1 MKRRFIFLFAFA
13 LMALLTPLGAK
24 GQQQLSIR
32 QVRQLAGTHTPVAFT
47 GTVVDNGNDIY
58 IVQAT
63 DASNVTSGIAVC
75 CSDYYLS
82 LGQIVSIRANEVSYD
97 EDFGEV
103 YIGNDAITD
112 VTSIGYDFDDASC
125 VRNIT
130 LEELKNAHYPAT
142 RQRVINDIYQHTLVK
157 VSNLTVIGH
166 PDYPYGNN
174 DNDYIVENANGT
186 RDTLTIDNNW
196 YTNFSPGQQLASVT
210 AVNWRIKVGNPN
222 RLYSKLF
229 VRSTKDIEC
238 ANTNIK
244 TIQYVRTHL
253 DNFYYVKGLVSYVDE
268 WSEDTQTIYIQDNT
282 GGIEVRLPRLP
293 NPLHFWQEQECII
306 RLKAV
311 ENFSDGIDRIAA
323 SMSGNQIV
331 AVFPYHSF
339 DPKPMDLHNL
349 YMSYGDQ
356 ITVNEL
362 QNSHDDCVYALFKN
376 QTMLVV
382 SKEMG
387 NEGDPYQCYVKLG
400 LSSIS
405 HPDEILY
412 AIIKQNND
420 HTVFQDA
427 CNITVG
433 QFVSSIKGT
442 LSVRAKK
449 VWNGGNPYFTTH
461 FEIYPCTRIEIA
473 TPDDINLSVYPTEL
487 STVTLTASLSQNGSD
502 PITEAY
508 PGQQVYLHLS
518 TLTPDN
524 TGLDYLKPSNS
535 NYSKLMLH
543 SLVTDVPLT
552 QVNSTCWSFIM
563 PSTWVDIMFK
573 FIPSPNFD
581 AICSDVREA
590 REGARQTEN
599 DPSKVA
605 YLAGRVTRVRN
616 GYGFYMEDIHNGNTG
631 GDPLKSNNAIRVYL
645 GYFDNSVS
653 VGDLVYVQGCPTV
666 DFGEIELEHAV
677 IISKVGHTD
686 LEQPYV
692 TDLTAVYN
700 DLFGEGQ
707 TVFNSRLQDR
717 LVQLSNLRVD
727 SQSEPRLYNVSQTI
741 GNVTQEGQLWVP
753 DGITLQENSFITAK
767 VFNYTYTNDTK
778 PILSLRSED
787 DIFGFN
793 EITFGTNRVEFDEF
807 GGTVSVPLYIGAN
820 LAGTPVLSTY
830 DSDLSFTATMNNDHT
845 AINITVSRSYSTD
858 DLLGLI
864 TVTVGDVDNTMAV
877 FQSGCAP
884 AEFALN
890 PSYMVYGA
898 DDTQAHTLTVRNIKH
913 VDMNSSGYVSVQVE
927 EIENMGTSWITLG
940 SWNEQTHSFTYTLT
954 QNTGKDARGVKIV
967 VTMRGTDG
975 TTSTQEA
982 TLWQNPPAA
991 AMSLDP
997 TEWTMGETPLCVPVT
1012 QTITVYYEN
1021 AFDQTG
1027 YNADYVWLE
1036 LYNLGGDF
1044 YPDIVVEPE
1053 AIPVDDSGFGTATFT
1068 LTYTPHTTGYHDGTL
1083 WARIGEYDFTE
1094 HEGIPGGAASPW
1106 IWASAMAI
1114 DPFGGLSKVT
1124 STSDIESMTST
1135 NYMLVPMD
1143 DTESGQDVKFYW
1155 VDSESAYCIQMMTD
1169 YLTWDGSS
1177 LNQEYFDPWM
1187 DYPENRFLWTISFDE
1202 SGNAIISP
1210 KYDYTDYYISWNNDD
1225 EYYMY
1230 FECVNEG
1237 GNPVQIYK
1245 ENDGSLPNPVI
1256 SAESE
1261 WFMDGDMLE
1270 VTLTPAEGTS
1280 MYYTTD
1286 GSEPIA
1292 DASGTY
1298 QIFEPVT
1305 LTLMETTTIRAISST
1320 CSSSGSE
1327 ISHTYYKLSNIADV
1341 RAAAGDGNTYYIK
1354 GVVTYRENDRSLC
1367 FLQDETAG
1375 IQTSFAT
1382 TVYAFEN
1389 GCEVILRGTPV
1400 DNDGYITLNNAQYEI
1415 TLSSDNVVEPVTV
1428 TFSQLASGNYQA
1440 RLVKVENVTV
1450 GTHGSGYYPLT
1461 QGSTT
1466 LYLRDNYEGPYPF
1479 TLSAG
1484 QVIDV
1489 TAIYAH
1495 NAEYIDFLI
1504 RDDDDDIFVKE
1515 NHNVNLVACTNAE
1528 LNQYESEWDNYIHFC
1543 DAEGN
1548 LLGNNNSYRTGSRV
1562 YFTFVDGFG
1571 VGCDAFGTPII
1582 AVADASTAEVYCDT
1596 YINFNMEV
1604 NELNGIPNRIFS
1616 FEMPDD
1622 HVEVKVWLQT
1632 EVRRTIEGYGNSEN
1646 AKWAFIANPVAGTN
1660 AAYSVDNLFC
1670 NEHDLYRF
1678 DQTEDQEWQNYKA
1691 NTFSFANGQGYLY
1704 GSQQD
1709 VTLVFKGDFCNE
1721 ASKTVELDYVEGQ
1734 NLAGWNLVGNPYG
1747 VTVNLPDG
1755 LSYYTLNDEGSELE
1769 ASTATTIDATEAI
1782 FVKATAAGQSVTFTK
1797 PDRGE
1802 AGRSNATLSL
1812 NLSGASAGTIDRAI
1826 VRFDEGNTLS
1836 KFMLNP
1842 NHTKLCFQQGKN
1854 EYAVVR
1860 SGNQGE
1866 MPVSFKASRNGN
1878 YTLAV
1883 ELNGVA
1889 LDYLHLIDNITGDD
1903 VDLLANPSY
1912 SFEAK
1917 TSDYASR
1924 FRLMFKATEGGT
1936 PSGTD
1941 TFAYYNGSEWVIGNT
1956 GRATLQVVDVT
1967 GRVLSSETIDGN
1979 AEINI
1984 DQPAGIYMLRLINND
1999 DVKVQKVVVR

>member
-13 LMALLTPLGAK
+13 LMALLTPIGAK

-32 QVRQLAGTHTPVAFT
+32 QVRQLAGTYTPVSFT
-47 GTVVDNGNDIY
+47 GTVTYVRAAAIY
-58 IVQAT
+58 IQESNSADGGIVVYYQGTTPSIGDISIGDIVTVQA
-63 DASNVTSGIAVC
+63 NKVELV
-75 CSDYYLS
+75 DYYITILS
-82 LGQIVSIRANEVSYD
+82 PDVNSITVV
-97 EDFGEV
+97 GH
-103 YIGNDAITD
+103 NDTP
-112 VTSIGYDFDDASC
+112 VT
-125 VRNIT
+125 RNVQ
-130 LEELKNAHYPAT
+130 LQSLKNAHYPAT
-142 RQRVINDIYQHTLVK
+142 PERVKNDSWQHTLVRLT
-157 VSNLTVIGH
+157 NLTVVSHLQNSYFHG
-166 PDYPYGNN
+166 YV
-174 DNDYIVENANGT
+174 VEDQSGV
-186 RDTLTIDNNW
+186 RDTISFFGN
-196 YTNFSPGQQLASVT
+196 SPEPELPVGATLRSVK
-210 AVNWRIKVGNPN
+210 AVNCRKSFG
-222 RLYSKLF
+222 YGGYMKLF
-229 VRSTKDIEC
+229 VRSAEDIEFPSLR
-238 ANTNIK
+238 
-244 TIQYVRTHL
+244 TIHYARTHL
-253 DNFYYVKGLVSYVDE
+253 NQTHFVDGAVNHVYLSSSSL
-268 WSEDTQTIYIQDNT
+268 WFVYIEDAT
-282 GGIEVRLPRLP
+282 GGMQLNFSTNPNLTIGDRIRVQVNPETYGTSTIRSTPENTCILQRLGTETITPISTDMATLYNRAELTMTQWYSDDYESRIMQLTDLTVTDREQVAISGSAYLKVTLVQGGNNSQPIITCIYDHDISIEV
-293 NPLHFWQEQECII
+293 
-306 RLKAV
+306 
-311 ENFSDGIDRIAA
+311 
-323 SMSGNQIV
+323 M
-331 AVFPYHSF
+331 
-339 DPKPMDLHNL
+339 
-349 YMSYGDQ
+349 
-356 ITVNEL
+356 NEL
-362 QNSHDDCVYALFKN
+362 FN
-376 QTMLVV
+376 
-382 SKEMG
+382 
-387 NEGDPYQCYVKLG
+387 KLPIG
-400 LSSIS
+400 
-405 HPDEILY
+405 
-412 AIIKQNND
+412 
-420 HTVFQDA
+420 T
-427 CNITVG
+427 NITHITGRLWYCPTEHGHVP
-433 QFVSSIKGT
+433 IMNY
-442 LSVRAKK
+442 RM
-449 VWNGGNPYFTTH
+449 
-461 FEIYPCTRIEIA
+461 EDDIEIA
-473 TPDDINLSVYPTEL
+473 TPHDINLSMYPSQLDE
-487 STVTLTASLSQNGSD
+487 SMFTATLSQSGGT

-508 PGQQVYLHLS
+508 PGQRVYLHLS
-518 TLTPDN
+518 TTTPDN
-524 TGLDYLKPSNS
+524 PSTINYLKASNA
-535 NYSKLMLH
+535 NYSKLMHH
-543 SLVTDVPLT
+543 SMRCTSDSGLQLT
-552 QVNSTCWSFIM
+552 RVNSTCWSFTM
-563 PSTWVDIMFK
+563 PDEEVDMEAIFT
-573 FIPSPNFD
+573 PSPNFE
-581 AICSDVREA
+581 AICSDVWEA
-590 REGARQTEN
+590 REGARQSLNE
-599 DPSKVA
+599 SAKLA
-605 YLAGRVTRVRN
+605 YLLGRVTCFSGVNYYVEDARN
-616 GYGFYMEDIHNGNTG
+616 ANTG
-631 GDPLKSNNAIRVYL
+631 GNLLKKNNAILVSPEY
-645 GYFDNSVS
+645 NISHSVGI
-653 VGDLVYVQGCPTV
+653 GDLVYVQGYPSGIYEGNHIFLT
-666 DFGEIELEHAV
+666 DAV
-677 IISKVGHTD
+677 LLNNAGHSD
-686 LEQPYV
+686 IDNPYV
-692 TDLTAVYN
+692 TDLAGLYD
-700 DLFGEGQ
+700 DLLVDGRNQ
-707 TVFNSRLQDR
+707 YNSRLQDR
-717 LVQLSNLRVD
+717 MVLLSDIQVGSYIGSYYEFDKYEVAQTVNDVTK
-727 SQSEPRLYNVSQTI
+727 SAILYATEEI
-741 GNVTQEGQLWVP
+741 GILEGR
-753 DGITLQENSFITAK
+753 TLKAK
-767 VFNYTYTNDTK
+767 VLNCTEHSDGE
-778 PILSLRSED
+778 PALLLRSIN
-787 DIFGFN
+787 DIPGIN
-793 EITFGTNRVEFDEF
+793 EITFGTNRVEFDEM
-807 GGTVSVPLYIGAN
+807 GGSVSVPLYIGAN

-845 AINITVSRSYSTD
+845 AINITVPSSNSTD
-858 DLLGLI
+858 DRLGLI

-913 VDMNSSGYVSVQVE
+913 VDMNSTGYVSVQVE

-940 SWNEQTHSFTYTLT
+940 SWNEQTHSFTFTLSE
-954 QNTGKDARGVKIV
+954 NTGTDARGVKIV

-997 TEWTMGETPLCVPVT
+997 AEWTMGETPLCVPVT

-1027 YNADYVWLE
+1027 FNNYHADYVWLD
-1036 LYNLGGDF
+1036 LYNLGSDF

-1135 NYMLVPMD
+1135 NYKLVPMN
-1143 DTESGQDVKFYW
+1143 DTELGENVKFYW
-1155 VDSESAYCIQMMTD
+1155 FNPENAYCIQMTTD
-1169 YLTWDGSS
+1169 YLTWDGS
-1177 LNQEYFDPWM
+1177 LNQEYFDPEM
-1187 DYPENRFLWTISFDE
+1187 DYPDNRFLWTISFDE
-1202 SGNAIISP
+1202 SGNAIIRP

-1225 EYYMY
+1225 EYDMH

-1286 GSEPIA
+1286 GTEPTA
-1292 DASGTY
+1292 GASGTY
-1298 QIFEPVT
+1298 QIYEPVT
-1305 LTLMETTTIRAISST
+1305 LTLMETTTIRAKSST

-1341 RAAAGDGNTYYIK
+1341 RAAADDGNTYYIK

-1400 DNDGYITLNNAQYEI
+1400 DNDGYITLDDAQYEI

-1428 TFSQLASGNYQA
+1428 TYNELASGNYQA

-1466 LYLRDNYEGPYPF
+1466 LYLRDEYAGPYPF
-1479 TLSAG
+1479 TLSEG

-1489 TAIYAH
+1489 TAVYAH

-1504 RDDDDDIFVKE
+1504 RDDDDDILVKE
-1515 NHNVNLVACTNAE
+1515 NHNVNLVACTNAA
-1528 LNQYESEWDNYIHFC
+1528 LNQYDSGWDSNIRFC

-1548 LLGNNNSYRTGSRV
+1548 LLGDNNSYRTGSRV

-1571 VGCDAFGTPII
+1571 VGCDAYGTPII

-1616 FEMPDD
+1616 FEMPMAD
-1622 HVEVKVWLQT
+1622 VEVKVWLQT

-1734 NLAGWNLVGNPYG
+1734 NLAGWNLIGNPYG

-1802 AGRSNATLSL
+1802 AGRSNAILSL

-1917 TSDYASR
+1917 MSDYASR
-1924 FRLMFKATEGGT
+1924 FRLVFNANEGNAL
-1936 PSGTD
+1936 SGTN

-1967 GRVLSSETIDGN
+1967 GRVLTSETIDGN

-1984 DQPAGIYMLRLINND
+1984 DQPAGIYMLRLINSNGM
-1999 DVKVQKVVVR
+1999 KVQKVVVR

>member
-24 GQQQLSIR
+24 GQQQLTIR
-32 QVRQLAGTHTPVAFT
+32 QVRQLAGTFTPVSFT
-47 GTVVDNGNDIY
+47 GTVTYVRAAAIY
-58 IVQAT
+58 IQESNSADGGIVVYYQGTTPSIGDISIGDIVTVQ
-63 DASNVTSGIAVC
+63 
-75 CSDYYLS
+75 
-82 LGQIVSIRANEVSYD
+82 ANEVNLVDYFITILSPD
-97 EDFGEV
+97 VNSITVVGH
-103 YIGNDAITD
+103 NDTP
-112 VTSIGYDFDDASC
+112 VT
-125 VRNIT
+125 RNVQ
-130 LEELKNAHYPAT
+130 LQSLKNAHYPAT
-142 RQRVINDIYQHTLVK
+142 PERVKNDSWQHTLVRLT
-157 VSNLTVIGH
+157 NLTVVSHLQNSYFHG
-166 PDYPYGNN
+166 YV
-174 DNDYIVENANGT
+174 VEDQSGV
-186 RDTLTIDNNW
+186 RDTISFFGN
-196 YTNFSPGQQLASVT
+196 SPEPELPVGATLRSVK
-210 AVNWRIKVGNPN
+210 AVNCRKSFG
-222 RLYSKLF
+222 YGGYMKLF
-229 VRSTKDIEC
+229 VRSAEDIEFDTRFIHY
-238 ANTNIK
+238 A
-244 TIQYVRTHL
+244 RTHL
-253 DNFYYVKGLVSYVDE
+253 NQTHVVDGAVNHVFLFSSSL
-268 WSEDTQTIYIQDNT
+268 WCVYIEDAT
-282 GGIEVRLPRLP
+282 GGMQLNFSTNPNLTIGDRIRVQVNPETYGTSTIRSTAENTCILQRFGTGTITPMSTSVAMLYNKAEGTMPQWYSDNYESRIMQLTDLTVTDRERGVISGSAYLKVTLVQGGNNSQPIITYIYDHDISIEVMDELFNKLP
-293 NPLHFWQEQECII
+293 I
-306 RLKAV
+306 
-311 ENFSDGIDRIAA
+311 G
-323 SMSGNQIV
+323 
-331 AVFPYHSF
+331 
-339 DPKPMDLHNL
+339 
-349 YMSYGDQ
+349 
-356 ITVNEL
+356 T
-362 QNSHDDCVYALFKN
+362 
-376 QTMLVV
+376 
-382 SKEMG
+382 
-387 NEGDPYQCYVKLG
+387 
-400 LSSIS
+400 
-405 HPDEILY
+405 
-412 AIIKQNND
+412 
-420 HTVFQDA
+420 
-427 CNITVG
+427 NITHITGRLWYCPTEHGHVP
-433 QFVSSIKGT
+433 IMDY
-442 LSVRAKK
+442 RM
-449 VWNGGNPYFTTH
+449 
-461 FEIYPCTRIEIA
+461 EDDIEIA
-473 TPDDINLSVYPTEL
+473 TPHDINLSMYPSQLDE
-487 STVTLTASLSQNGSD
+487 SMFTATLSQSGGT

-518 TLTPDN
+518 TTTPDN
-524 TGLDYLKPSNS
+524 PSTINYLKASNA
-535 NYSKLMLH
+535 NYSKLMHH
-543 SLVTDVPLT
+543 SMRCTSDSGLQLT
-552 QVNSTCWSFIM
+552 RVNSTCWSFTM
-563 PSTWVDIMFK
+563 PDEEVDMEAIFT
-573 FIPSPNFD
+573 PSPNFD
-581 AICSDVREA
+581 AIVSDVWEA
-590 REGARQTEN
+590 REGARQSLNESAN
-599 DPSKVA
+599 LA
-605 YLAGRVTRVRN
+605 YLLGRVTCFSGVNYYVEDARN
-616 GYGFYMEDIHNGNTG
+616 ANTG
-631 GDPLKSNNAIRVYL
+631 GNLLKKNNAILVSPEY
-645 GYFDNSVS
+645 NISHSVGI
-653 VGDLVYVQGCPTV
+653 GDLVYVQGYPSGIYEGNHIFLT
-666 DFGEIELEHAV
+666 DAV
-677 IISKVGHTD
+677 LLNNAGHSD
-686 LEQPYV
+686 IDNPYV
-692 TDLTAVYN
+692 TDLAGLYD
-700 DLFGEGQ
+700 DLLVDGRNQ
-707 TVFNSRLQDR
+707 YNSRLQDR
-717 LVQLSNLRVD
+717 MVLLSDIQVGSYIGSYYEFDKYEVAQTVNDVTK
-727 SQSEPRLYNVSQTI
+727 SAILYATEEI
-741 GNVTQEGQLWVP
+741 GILEGR
-753 DGITLQENSFITAK
+753 TLKAK
-767 VFNYTYTNDTK
+767 VLNCTEHSDGE
-778 PILSLRSED
+778 PALLLRSIN
-787 DIFGFN
+787 DIPGIN
-793 EITFGTNRVEFDEF
+793 EITFGTNRVEFDEM
-807 GGTVSVPLYIGAN
+807 GGSVSVPLYIGAN
-820 LAGTPVLSTY
+820 LAGTPYLSTY

-845 AINITVSRSYSTD
+845 AINITVPSSYSTD
-858 DLLGLI
+858 DRLGLI

-913 VDMNSSGYVSVQVE
+913 VDMSLSNYVSVEVE
-927 EIENMGTSWITLG
+927 EIGNTGTGWITLG
-940 SWNEQTHSFTYTLT
+940 SWNEQTHSFTFTLSE
-954 QNTGKDARGVKIV
+954 NTGTDARGVKIV
-967 VTMRGTDG
+967 VTMLGTDG

-1027 YNADYVWLE
+1027 FNNYHADYVWLN
-1036 LYNLGGDF
+1036 LYNLGSDF
-1044 YPDIVVEPE
+1044 YSDIVVEPE

-1068 LTYTPHTTGYHDGTL
+1068 LTYTPSTTGYHDGTL
-1083 WARIGEYDFTE
+1083 WARIGEYNLSTHQGAD
-1094 HEGIPGGAASPW
+1094 GGAASPW

-1135 NYMLVPMD
+1135 NYKLVPMD
-1143 DTESGQDVKFYW
+1143 DTESGQDVQFYW
-1155 VDSESAYCIQMMTD
+1155 FSNESAYCIQMTTD

-1202 SGNAIISP
+1202 SGNAIIRP

-1225 EYYMY
+1225 EYDMH

-1286 GSEPIA
+1286 GTEPIA

-1305 LTLMETTTIRAISST
+1305 LTLMETTTIRAKSST
-1320 CSSSGSE
+1320 CSTPGSE

-1341 RAAAGDGNTYYIK
+1341 RAAADDGNTYYIK

-1428 TFSQLASGNYQA
+1428 TYSELASGNYQA

-1466 LYLRDNYEGPYPF
+1466 LYLRDEYAGPYPF
-1479 TLSAG
+1479 TLSEG

-1489 TAIYAH
+1489 TAVYAH

-1504 RDDDDDIFVKE
+1504 RDDDDDILVKE

-1528 LNQYESEWDNYIHFC
+1528 LNQYESEWDSNIRFC

-1571 VGCDAFGTPII
+1571 VGCDAFGTPFI
-1582 AVADASTAEVYCDT
+1582 AVADASTGEVYCDT

-1616 FEMPDD
+1616 FEMPMAD
-1622 HVEVKVWLQT
+1622 VEVKVWLQT
-1632 EVRRTIEGYGNSEN
+1632 EVRRNIEGYGNSEN

-1721 ASKTVELDYVEGQ
+1721 ASKTVELDYAEGQ
-1734 NLAGWNLVGNPYG
+1734 YLAGWNLIGNPYG

-1812 NLSGASAGTIDRAI
+1812 NLSGTSAGTIDRAI

-1924 FRLMFKATEGGT
+1924 FRLVFNANEGNAL
-1936 PSGTD
+1936 SGTN

-1967 GRVLSSETIDGN
+1967 GRVLTSETIDGN

>member
-1 MKRRFIFLFAFA
+1 MNYR
-13 LMALLTPLGAK
+13 M
-24 GQQQLSIR
+24 
-32 QVRQLAGTHTPVAFT
+32 
-47 GTVVDNGNDIY
+47 
-58 IVQAT
+58 
-63 DASNVTSGIAVC
+63 
-75 CSDYYLS
+75 
-82 LGQIVSIRANEVSYD
+82 
-97 EDFGEV
+97 ED
-103 YIGNDAITD
+103 D
-112 VTSIGYDFDDASC
+112 
-125 VRNIT
+125 
-130 LEELKNAHYPAT
+130 
-142 RQRVINDIYQHTLVK
+142 
-157 VSNLTVIGH
+157 
-166 PDYPYGNN
+166 
-174 DNDYIVENANGT
+174 
-186 RDTLTIDNNW
+186 
-196 YTNFSPGQQLASVT
+196 
-210 AVNWRIKVGNPN
+210 
-222 RLYSKLF
+222 
-229 VRSTKDIEC
+229 
-238 ANTNIK
+238 
-244 TIQYVRTHL
+244 
-253 DNFYYVKGLVSYVDE
+253 
-268 WSEDTQTIYIQDNT
+268 
-282 GGIEVRLPRLP
+282 
-293 NPLHFWQEQECII
+293 
-306 RLKAV
+306 
-311 ENFSDGIDRIAA
+311 
-323 SMSGNQIV
+323 
-331 AVFPYHSF
+331 
-339 DPKPMDLHNL
+339 
-349 YMSYGDQ
+349 
-356 ITVNEL
+356 
-362 QNSHDDCVYALFKN
+362 
-376 QTMLVV
+376 
-382 SKEMG
+382 
-387 NEGDPYQCYVKLG
+387 
-400 LSSIS
+400 
-405 HPDEILY
+405 
-412 AIIKQNND
+412 
-420 HTVFQDA
+420 
-427 CNITVG
+427 
-433 QFVSSIKGT
+433 
-442 LSVRAKK
+442 
-449 VWNGGNPYFTTH
+449 
-461 FEIYPCTRIEIA
+461 IEIA
-473 TPDDINLSVYPTEL
+473 TPHDINLSMYPSQLDE
-487 STVTLTASLSQNGSD
+487 SMFTASLSQSGGT

-518 TLTPDN
+518 TTTPNN
-524 TGLDYLKPSNS
+524 TGIEYLKPSNS
-535 NYSKLMLH
+535 NYSKLMHH
-543 SLVTDVPLT
+543 SMRCTSDSGLQLT
-552 QVNSTCWSFIM
+552 RVNSTCWSFTM
-563 PSTWVDIMFK
+563 PDEEVDMEAIFT
-573 FIPSPNFD
+573 PSPNFE
-581 AICSDVREA
+581 AICSDVWEA

-605 YLAGRVTRVRN
+605 YLAGRVNLVWG
-616 GYGFYMEDIHNGNTG
+616 GYCFYMEDIHNGNTG

-692 TDLTAVYN
+692 TDLTAIYN

-727 SQSEPRLYNVSQTI
+727 SQSGHLQVYNVSQTI

-753 DGITLQENSFITAK
+753 YGVTLQENSFITAK
-767 VFNYTYTNDTK
+767 VFNDTDTNDTK

-793 EITFGTNRVEFDEF
+793 EITFGTNRVEFDEV

-820 LAGTPVLSTY
+820 LAGTPYLSTY

-845 AINITVSRSYSTD
+845 AINITVPRSYSTD
-858 DLLGLI
+858 DRLGLI

-913 VDMNSSGYVSVQVE
+913 VDMNSTGYVSVQVE
-927 EIENMGTSWITLG
+927 EIENMGTSWINLG
-940 SWNEQTHSFTYTLT
+940 GWNEQTHSFTYTLSE
-954 QNTGKDARGVKIV
+954 NTGTDARGVKIV
-967 VTMRGTDG
+967 VTMLGTDG
-975 TTSTQEA
+975 TMTTQEA
-982 TLWQNPPAA
+982 SLWQNPPAA

-1027 YNADYVWLE
+1027 FNNYHADYVWLD
-1036 LYNLGGDF
+1036 LYNLGSDF

-1143 DTESGQDVKFYW
+1143 DTESGEGVKFYW
-1155 VDSESAYCIQMMTD
+1155 VSSESAYCIQMMTD

-1177 LNQEYFDPWM
+1177 LNQEYFDPLM

-1202 SGNAIISP
+1202 SGNAIIRP

-1225 EYYMY
+1225 EYDMH

-1286 GSEPIA
+1286 GTTPTTSSTKISEPV
-1292 DASGTY
+1292 SL
-1298 QIFEPVT
+1298 T
-1305 LTLMETTTIRAISST
+1305 LTETTTIKAMSGS
-1320 CSSSGSE
+1320 CSSEGE
-1327 ISHTYYKLSNIADV
+1327 VISQTYYKVSNIADV

-1354 GVVTYRENDRSLC
+1354 GVATYRENNRSLC

-1375 IQTSFAT
+1375 IQTSFGS
-1382 TVYAFEN
+1382 TVYDFEN
-1389 GCEVILRGTPV
+1389 GREVILSGTPV
-1400 DNDGYITLNNAQYEI
+1400 NNSNTYITLNSANFGTI
-1415 TLSSDNVVEPVTV
+1415 VNNNVEVEPVTV
-1428 TFSQLASGNYQA
+1428 TFSQLASGDYQGQ
-1440 RLVKVENVTV
+1440 LVKVENVTV
-1450 GTHGSGYYPLT
+1450 GAHVSGYYALT
-1461 QGSTT
+1461 QGESTM
-1466 LYLRDNYEGPYPF
+1466 YLRDEYEGPFPIYPD
-1479 TLSAG
+1479 LSTGAI
-1484 QVIDV
+1484 IDL
-1489 TAIYAH
+1489 TGIFAH
-1495 NAEYIDFLI
+1495 NATYVDFLI
-1504 RDDDDDIFVKE
+1504 RDDDEDILVKGE
-1515 NHNVNLVACTNAE
+1515 HNVYLNAYTSAA
-1528 LNQYESEWDNYIHFC
+1528 LNTSIGEWDGNILFC
-1543 DAEGN
+1543 DAN
-1548 LLGNNNSYRTGSRV
+1548 GNNVSTESYLAGSTV
-1562 YFTFVDGFG
+1562 YFTFAEGFG
-1571 VGCDAFGTPII
+1571 VGCNNFLPII
-1582 AVADASTAEVYCDT
+1582 EVIDSSTEEVYYDS
-1596 YINFNMEV
+1596 YSVMGVEA
-1604 NELNGIPNRIFS
+1604 NELAGIPNRLFA
-1616 FEMPDD
+1616 FEMPNEN
-1622 HVEVKVWLQT
+1622 VNVKVWLQT
-1632 EVRRTIEGYGNSEN
+1632 EVRRSVTGYGDSEN
-1646 AKWAFIANPVAGTN
+1646 AHWALIANPVGGTN

-1721 ASKTVELDYVEGQ
+1721 ASKTVELDYAEGQ
-1734 NLAGWNLVGNPYG
+1734 DLAGWNLVGNPYG

-1769 ASTATTIDATEAI
+1769 ASTATTINATEAI

-1812 NLSGASAGTIDRAI
+1812 NLSGAPAGTIDRAI

-1842 NHTKLCFQQGKN
+1842 NHTKIYFQQGRN

-1866 MPVSFKASRNGN
+1866 MPVSFKAERSGK
-1878 YTLAV
+1878 YTLTV
-1883 ELNGVA
+1883 DLSEVA
-1889 LDYLHLIDNITGDD
+1889 FDYLHLIDNITGDD
-1903 VDLLANPSY
+1903 VDLLANPTY

-1924 FRLMFKATEGGT
+1924 FRLVFNANEGNAL
-1936 PSGTD
+1936 SGTN